1 MNQTMMQQYMD
12 AISTNMLYQRNQDT
26 WEFLL
31 NSYMGGEEYKRAAYL
46 TRYVNE
52 TDGEYA
58 GRLNTTFVENHCKS
72 VISTYI
78 SFLFREQPER
88 ELGLLEYDSMV
99 RDFLEDADLDG
110 RSFDNFMKEVSVWAS
125 VFGHCWVMMAKP
137 NVGAATLGEEMALGV
152 RPYVTLLTPLTVM
165 DWKWSRDA
173 MGRFELTYLKYTEEV
188 NDTFTTI
195 KEWTKTAIVTKVV
208 NHEAKKVDS
217 ETVELN
223 GLGRIPAVIA
233 YNHRSPVR
241 GLGVSDLSDIAPAQK
256 YIYNMTSEVEQS
268 IRINGHPALVKTVG
282 TEAAAGA
289 GAIISME
296 DNLDSGLKPYMLSVS
311 TDTNQIYQAITHTV
325 DAIDKMANV
334 GSVRSS
340 TPTVMSGVAREQ
352 EFALLNAKLSEKAD
366 NLELVEEQIWQ
377 LWCEYQGKE
386 WDGEIEYPGSFNI
399 RDTDAEVDRLVK
411 AKSAATDARVLNLI
425 DHELVEA
432 LDEDPETIL
441 GITKGEYLPP
451 EEISPVEPFEPHIMV
466 DPATGDEYYARTE
479 EEHIAYA
486 ELGYVHKDD

>member
-12 AISTNMLYQRNQDT
+12 AVSTNMLYTRNQDA

-31 NSYMGGEEYKRAAYL
+31 YSYMGGEEYKKAAYL

-72 VISTYI
+72 VIQTYV
-78 SFLFREQPER
+78 SFLFREEPDR
-88 ELGLLEYDSMV
+88 DLGLLEYDSVV
-99 RDFLEDADLDG
+99 RDFLEDSDLDG
-110 RSFDNFMKEVSVWAS
+110 RSFDAFMKEVSIWAS

-137 NVGAATLGEEMALGV
+137 NVNAATLGEEMALGV

-173 MGRFELTYLKYTEEV
+173 LGRFELTYLKYTEEV

-195 KEWTKTAIVTKVV
+195 KEWTKQTITTKIV
-208 NHEAKKVDS
+208 NHEAKQIDS
-217 ETVELN
+217 EVIEIN
-223 GLGRIPAVIA
+223 GLGKIPAVIA

-241 GLGVSDLSDIAPAQK
+241 GIGVSDIADIAGAQK
-256 YIYNMTSEVEQS
+256 YIYNLTSEVEQS

-311 TDTNQIYQAITHTV
+311 TDTNQIYQAISHTV
-325 DAIDKMANV
+325 DAIDKMANT
-334 GSVRSS
+334 GSIRS
-340 TPTVMSGVAREQ
+340 TEARRLSGVAQEQ
-352 EFALLNAKLSEKAD
+352 EFQLLNAKLSEKAD
-366 NLELVEEQIWQ
+366 NLELVEEQLWQ
-377 LWCEYQGKE
+377 LWCEYQGKT
-386 WDGEIEYPGSFNI
+386 WDGKIEYPGSFNI
-399 RDTDAEVDRLVK
+399 KDNMAEVQKLVA

-432 LDEDPETIL
+432 LDEDPEAVL

-451 EEISPVEPFEPHIMV
+451 EQITPVYPFEPHIMV
-466 DPATGDEYYARTE
+466 NPETGEKFYARTE
-479 EEHIAYA
+479 EEHVMYA
-486 ELGYVHKDD
+486 DMGYVHKED